1 MISWRV
7 GRGLAPGLSLA
18 VPTKS
23 VDGVTD
29 PQADLPLSS
38 ESRQDQSLTQVSHS
52 THPAQGAQGGLW
64 GVQGQVLVSDPCS
77 CCDSCPN
84 LIAWPNKETCS
95 SCDKVGTREGT
106 EVRAQ
111 RRLGVYLDRDW

>member
-1 MISWRV
+1 MISWRI

-18 VPTKS
+18 VPKG

-29 PQADLPLSS
+29 PEADLPLSS
-38 ESRQDQSLTQVSHS
+38 ESRQDQSLALVSRS

-64 GVQGQVLVSDPCS
+64 GVEGRVLVCDPCS

-95 SCDKVGTREGT
+95 SWDKVGTGEGT

-111 RRLGVYLDRDW
+111 RKLGAHLDRGS